1 MAASDDDET
10 VEIFVTGRIC
20 LFGEHSDW
28 AGGYR
33 RFNSEVVPGC
43 ALVCGTDQGLY
54 ARARKTSGN
63 HRVLRY
69 TSSDGQSI
77 ELDLDDTPKLRQVAQ
92 SSSIFAY
99 IAGCVLE
106 LGKHFRVG
114 GAEIVN
120 YKSDLPIKK
129 GLSSS
134 AAICVLIVRSLNKLY
149 DLKLTVHGE
158 MDIAYRGEIQT
169 PSRCGRMDQC
179 VAFGR
184 AVTKMTFDSDLLST
198 ESVRAASNIY
208 MVVVD
213 LCSKKDTKEILKCL
227 NEAYPFP
234 RRDADKALH
243 SLLGEI
249 NQEMCQE
256 AQEILGDRDERKAA
270 ERLGQAMCKAQ
281 ARWDEI
287 AVPLCPHELKAP
299 SLHRLLEFPALQSH
313 ITGGKGV
320 GSQGDGSAQL
330 VCKSQADQEEV
341 MKIVKSMAMEPLK
354 LTIPKQKAVRTAIVP
369 VAGACSGMWPA
380 TKCVGPWLFPV
391 RKHRMVKPAVAWL
404 CEELV
409 DAGIERIL
417 LVVNHT
423 TEVEMTKLFKQ
434 REEVSI
440 LDGVGQHVEGYDEVL
455 LGIGEKITFVRQE
468 KPSGISDALMLCEQ
482 EVDGEAFL
490 LAWGDH
496 FCRSTSPENLSCV
509 GQLLRAF
516 NGRPV
521 VGMHCVDKDGLH
533 GTSVYACKEPPTPL
547 PPPLGPHDETAAA
560 ALWPLSRL
568 AEKPTREFA
577 EEHLVTPQLPE
588 GTYLASFG
596 HYILTFS
603 TFRALRANKGGHF
616 THILD
621 ELRLSEGVDGVLIEG
636 ERWDLGNMQTYIQCL
651 QAQAQDDQAPSKRSG
666 SR

>member
-1 MAASDDDET
+1 MDAGNGDDKT
-10 VEIFVTGRIC
+10 VEVFVTGRIC

-33 RFNSEVVPGC
+33 RFNSEVAAGC

-54 ARARKTSGN
+54 ARARKLPGSS
-63 HRVLRY
+63 RLLRY
-69 TSSDGQSI
+69 TSSSGESV
-77 ELDLDDTPKLRQVAQ
+77 ELDLDDAQKLRSMAQ
-92 SSSIFAY
+92 SASTFAY
-99 IAGCVLE
+99 IAGVVVE

-120 YKSDLPIKK
+120 YQSDLPIKK

-134 AAICVLIVRSLNKLY
+134 AAICVLIVRALNQLY

-158 MDIAYRGEIQT
+158 MDMAYRGEINT

-184 AVTKMTFDSDLLST
+184 AVTKMTFDSDLVST
-198 ESVRAASNIY
+198 EPVRSASAIH

-213 LCSKKDTKEILKCL
+213 LCAKKDTKEILKCL

-234 RRDADKALH
+234 QSDADKALH
-243 SLLGEI
+243 ALLGEM
-249 NQEMCQE
+249 NQQVCAE
-256 AQEILGDRDERKAA
+256 AVEVLGLREEGLAA
-270 ERLGQAMCKAQ
+270 ERLGQAMTRAQ

-299 SLHRLLEFPALQSH
+299 ALHRLLGHEQLQKH
-313 ITGGKGV
+313 IFGGKGV

-330 VCKSQADQEEV
+330 VCKSATDQEEA
-341 MKIVKSMAMEPLK
+341 MTIVKSLGMEPLK
-354 LTIPKQKAVRTAIVP
+354 LTIPKQKAVRIAIVP
-369 VAGACSGMWPA
+369 IAGACAGMWPA

-391 RKHRMVKPAVAWL
+391 RRFSSVKPAIAWL

-409 DAGIERIL
+409 AAGIERIL

-434 REEVSI
+434 REEVAV
-440 LDGVGQHVEGYDEVL
+440 LDGVSHHLDGYDETL
-455 LGIGEKITFVRQE
+455 LSIGERLTFVRQE
-468 KPSGISDALMLCEQ
+468 KPSSIRQALLLCER
-482 EVDGEAFL
+482 EVDGEPFL

-496 FCRSTSPENLSCV
+496 FCRSTSDTSCV
-509 GQLLRAF
+509 AQLVNAF
-516 NGRPV
+516 SSRSV
-521 VGMHCVDKDGLH
+521 VGMHCVDKDWLH
-533 GTSVYACKEPPTPL
+533 ATGVYACKEPA
-547 PPPLGPHDETAAA
+547 LGSDTEGP

-577 EEHLVTPQLPE
+577 EEHLVTPGLPA
-588 GTYLASFG
+588 GQYLASFG
-596 HYILTFS
+596 HYALTASIFRILRS
-603 TFRALRANKGGHF
+603 AKGGHF
-616 THILD
+616 TQALD
-621 ELRLSEGVDGVLIEG
+621 ELRQSEGVDGVLISG
-636 ERWDLGNMQTYIQCL
+636 ERWDLGNMHTYIQCL
-651 QAQAQDDQAPSKRSG
+651 QAQAHDVEPPAKRTSA
-666 SR
+666 RPMPDA